1 MILKFLFLL
10 LMFSLILI
18 GPTNADFV
26 FKKTIKNNQFSATTL
41 DFSQLKTSDNST
53 VESLF
58 NINGILAGGYQV
70 NTLRIKNQGATNFN
84 YSLTFEKVDGD
95 DNFCKNLEIDLIKNG
110 QSQYNGSLVDLN
122 LKNSL
127 NADQSFSD
135 WLVYIKLKDNYIS
148 SKLEFCDFNLNI
160 TGFNDPNQKS
170 GFKYKRLI
178 SNHISSI

>member
-1 MILKFLFLL
+1 MLRLLFLL
-10 LMFSLILI
+10 FMFSLILI

-26 FKKTIKNNQFSATTL
+26 FKKIIKNNQFSATTL

-58 NINGILAGGYQV
+58 NINGILPGGYQV
-70 NTLRIKNQGATNFN
+70 DTLRIKNQGATNFS

-95 DNFCKNLEIDLIKNG
+95 DNFCKNLEINLIKNG
-110 QSQYNGSLVDLN
+110 QSQYNGSLIDLN
-122 LKNSL
+122 LKSIL

-135 WLVYIKLKDNYIS
+135 WLVYVKLKDNYLS
-148 SKLEFCDFNLNI
+148 SKSEFCDFNLNI
-160 TGFNDPNQKS
+160 IGFNDPDQKS

>member
-1 MILKFLFLL
+1 MLRLLFLL
-10 LMFSLILI
+10 FMFNLTLI
-18 GPTNADFV
+18 GSTNADFV

-41 DFSQLKTSDNST
+41 DFSQLKTSNNST

-70 NTLRIKNQGATNFN
+70 DTLRIKNQGATNFN
-84 YSLTFEKVDGD
+84 YSLTFEKISGD
-95 DNFCKNLEIDLIKNG
+95 DNFCKNLEINLIKNG
-110 QSQYNGSLVDLN
+110 QSQYNGFLVDLN
-122 LKNSL
+122 LKSSL

-135 WLVYIKLKDNYIS
+135 WLVFVKLKDNYIN
-148 SKLEFCDFNLNI
+148 SKLESCDFNLNI
-160 TGFNDPNQKS
+160 TGFNDPDQKS